1 VHASSLNPDFA
12 QHRKYAKIALI
23 MMPAQQPNPVALTID
38 GRYYEQPLN
47 ERIRVFL
54 RLEKL
59 FQQFAYHIQHGS
71 EWSHQVAIDSLI
83 ELVNFTGRSDI
94 KLEALKEL
102 ERQHAR
108 LERLV
113 QRPQI
118 DQQQLGAL
126 LKNIEERSAELKNS
140 KGQLGQELQNIELL
154 ASIRQKS
161 SVPGC
166 VCSFDLPA
174 MSFWQGQDESLR
186 QQHLKQWFEP
196 FKTLDHALQLI
207 LEVLRSSTENSDE
220 VAHSGFFQ
228 QAMNTN
234 QAVQLL
240 RIAVSA
246 QSECYPE
253 ISAGKHRFSVR
264 FMSNKNP
271 ASRPEQCQQDIHF
284 KLGMCAF

>member
-1 VHASSLNPDFA
+1 M
-12 QHRKYAKIALI
+12 I
-23 MMPAQQPNPVALTID
+23 PAQQPNPISQAISA
-38 GRYYEQPLN
+38 RYYEQPLN

-54 RLEKL
+54 RLERL
-59 FQQFAYHIQHGS
+59 FQQFNHHIQHGS
-71 EWSHQVAIDSLI
+71 EWSHQAAIDSLI
-83 ELVNFTGRSDI
+83 ELANFTNRSDI
-94 KLEALKEL
+94 KLETLKEL

-118 DQQQLGAL
+118 DQQQLGTL
-126 LKNIEERSAELKNS
+126 LKNIEAHSIELKNN

-154 ASIRQKS
+154 ATIRQKN

-166 VCSFDLPA
+166 ICSFDLPA
-174 MSFWQGQDESLR
+174 MSHWFDQPEELR
-186 QQHLKQWFEP
+186 REHLDAWFTP
-196 FKTLDHALQLI
+196 FKMLDQSLQLI
-207 LEVLRSSTENSDE
+207 LEVLRQSTEDSDE
-220 VAHSGFFQ
+220 VANNGFFQ

-240 RIAVSA
+240 RITMPAK
-246 QSECYPE
+246 SECYPE

-271 ASRPEQCQQDIHF
+271 ANRPEQCQQDIHF